1 MNSDRGQADT
11 PPLLDTFFEKDTLS
25 GTRADAQRLAEANG
39 LESTRLLDFVM
50 AVNECLVN
58 VVAHAGGRGRLR
70 LWHDGDRLL
79 CEIRDFGPGIPA
91 SYLEEA
97 DLPAPSQVGGRGI
110 WLIRRLTDGAAFA
123 TGPGGTTVHMVMK
136 TTR

>member
-1 MNSDRGQADT
+1 MNSERGEADP
-11 PPLLDTFFEKDTLS
+11 PPLLDTFFEQDTLT
-25 GTRADAQRLAEANG
+25 GTRAETQRLAGENG
-39 LESTRLLDFVM
+39 LASTRLVDFVM

-58 VVAHAGGRGRLR
+58 VVTHAGGRGRLR

-91 SYLEEA
+91 SYLEDA
-97 DLPAPSQVGGRGI
+97 GLPAPSQVGGRGI

-123 TGPGGTTVHMVMK
+123 TGPAGTTVHMVMK
-136 TTR
+136 TTG